1 MKNKVL
7 LNVTLPAT
15 QRTYEFRV
23 PLDLTIEEGTRL
35 MSRILATRDQVR
47 YAASD
52 DVDLMLLSGEG
63 AGAILNPRETFRFY
77 VSHGQMMDGS
87 PAAIV

>member
-7 LNVTLPAT
+7 LDVKLPAT
-15 QRTYEFRV
+15 QRSYEFRV
-23 PLDLTIEEGTRL
+23 PLDMTVEEGARL

-47 YAASD
+47 YEASD

-63 AGAILNPRETFRFY
+63 TGALLNPKETFKYY
-77 VSHGQMMDGS
+77 VGHGQMTDGT
-87 PAAIV
+87 PVCLV

>member
-63 AGAILNPRETFRFY
+63 TGAILNPGRR
-77 VSHGQMMDGS
+77 SGS
-87 PAAIV
+87 T

>member
-23 PLDLTIEEGTRL
+23 PLDLTIEEGVERL
-35 MSRILATRDQVR
+35 IALINERR
-47 YAASD
+47 
-52 DVDLMLLSGEG
+52 
-63 AGAILNPRETFRFY
+63 
-77 VSHGQMMDGS
+77 
-87 PAAIV
+87 

>member
-7 LNVTLPAT
+7 LNVNLPAT
-15 QRTYEFRV
+15 QRSYEFRV
-23 PLDLTIEEGTRL
+23 PLDLTVEEGARL

-52 DVDLMLLSGEG
+52 EVDLMLLSGKG
-63 AGAILNPRETFRFY
+63 TGAILNPKATFKFY
-77 VSHGQMMDGS
+77 VSQGQMMDGS
-87 PAAIV
+87 PVALV

>member
-7 LNVTLPAT
+7 LNVLLPAT

-23 PLDLTIEEGTRL
+23 PLDLSIEEGTRL

-47 YAASD
+47 YAATD

-63 AGAILNPRETFRFY
+63 EGAILNPRETFKFY
-77 VSHGQMMDGS
+77 VSQRQLMDGS
-87 PAAIV
+87 PAALV

>member
-15 QRTYEFRV
+15 QRSYEFRV
-23 PLDLTIEEGTRL
+23 PLDLTVEEGTRL
-35 MSRILATRDQVR
+35 MSRILAAREQVR

-52 DVDLMLLSGEG
+52 EVDLMLLSGEG
-63 AGAILNPRETFRFY
+63 TGAILNPKETFKYY
-77 VSHGQMMDGS
+77 VSRGQMTDGS
-87 PAAIV
+87 PACLV

>member
-7 LNVTLPAT
+7 LNVLLPAT

-23 PLDLTIEEGTRL
+23 PLDLSIEEGTRL

-47 YAASD
+47 YAATD

-63 AGAILNPRETFRFY
+63 EGAILNPCETFKFY
-77 VSHGQMMDGS
+77 VSQGQLMDGS
-87 PAAIV
+87 PAALV

>member
-7 LNVTLPAT
+7 LNVTLSAT

-23 PLDLTIEEGTRL
+23 PLDLTIEEGARL
-35 MSRILATRDQVR
+35 MSRILVTRDQVR
-47 YAASD
+47 YAVSD
-52 DVDLMLLSGEG
+52 EVDLMLLSGEG
-63 AGAILNPRETFRFY
+63 TGAILNPKETFKFY

-87 PAAIV
+87 PAALV

>member
-7 LNVTLPAT
+7 LNVLLPAT

-23 PLDLTIEEGTRL
+23 PLDLSIEEGTRL

-47 YAASD
+47 YAATD
-52 DVDLMLLSGEG
+52 DVD
-63 AGAILNPRETFRFY
+63 
-77 VSHGQMMDGS
+77 V
-87 PAAIV
+87 

>member
-7 LNVTLPAT
+7 VNVTLPAT

-23 PLDLTIEEGTRL
+23 PLDLTVEEGARL
-35 MSRILATRDQVR
+35 MSRILATRDQMR

-52 DVDLMLLSGEG
+52 EVDLMLLAGEA
-63 AGAILNPRETFRFY
+63 AGAILNPRETFKFY
-77 VSHGQMMDGS
+77 VSAGQMMDGS
-87 PAAIV
+87 PVALV

>member
-23 PLDLTIEEGTRL
+23 PLDMTVEEGARL
-35 MSRILATRDQVR
+35 LSRILASREQVR
-47 YAASD
+47 YAATD
-52 DVDLMLLSGEG
+52 DVDLMLLAGEG
-63 AGAILNPRETFRFY
+63 AGAILNPKETFKFY

-87 PAAIV
+87 PAVLV

>member
-1 MKNKVL
+1 MKNKEL

-15 QRTYEFRV
+15 QQTYEFRV
-23 PLDLTIEEGTRL
+23 PVDLTVEEGARL

-52 DVDLMLLSGEG
+52 EVDLMLLSGDG
-63 AGAILNPRETFRFY
+63 AGAILNPKETFKFY
-77 VSHGQMMDGS
+77 VGHGQMMDGS
-87 PAAIV
+87 PVVLV

>member
-23 PLDLTIEEGTRL
+23 PLDLTIEEGARL

-47 YAASD
+47 YAVSD
-52 DVDLMLLSGEG
+52 EVDLMLLSGEG
-63 AGAILNPRETFRFY
+63 TGAILNPKETFKFY

-87 PAAIV
+87 PAALV

>member
-7 LNVTLPAT
+7 LNVSLPAT

-23 PLDLTIEEGTRL
+23 PLDLSIEEGCRL

-52 DVDLMLLSGEG
+52 DVDLMLLAGEG
-63 AGAILNPRETFRFY
+63 EGAILNPKETFKFY
-77 VSHGQMMDGS
+77 VSQGQMMDGS
-87 PAAIV
+87 PVVLV

>member
-7 LNVTLPAT
+7 LNETLPAT
-15 QRTYEFRV
+15 QRSYEFRV
-23 PLDLTIEEGTRL
+23 PLDLTVEEGARL

-52 DVDLMLLSGEG
+52 EVDLMLLSGDG
-63 AGAILNPRETFRFY
+63 TGAILNPKETFKYY

-87 PAAIV
+87 PACLV

>member
-15 QRTYEFRV
+15 QQTYEFRV
-23 PLDLTIEEGTRL
+23 PLDLSIEEGARL
-35 MSRILATRDQVR
+35 MSRILATRYQVR

-52 DVDLMLLSGEG
+52 EVDLMLLTGEG
-63 AGAILNPRETFRFY
+63 TGAILNPKETFKFY
-77 VSHGQMMDGS
+77 VSHGQMTDGS
-87 PAAIV
+87 PAALV